1 MTRVGINN
9 KININGRNLNDVGFK
24 FVWRSDMIRNERVV
38 MNYWMVYVSIVHKLG
53 TGTGECPR
61 DSRDD
66 YYRLNHYTKVKL
78 DR

>member
-1 MTRVGINN
+1 
-9 KININGRNLNDVGFK
+9 
-24 FVWRSDMIRNERVV
+24 MIRNERVV

-78 DR
+78 DRQNNRNPDVWLSNYYMVPTTL